1 MPAIE
6 TDYLVVR
13 AGAAGVAF
21 ADALIAA
28 CDADAQKNRLCPA
41 NPYPDTALDWI
52 PVTRI
57 SQRAEAAWA
66 ADPDLS
72 SWLRRSRLNA
82 ARALYDHL
90 EDPQMNSALTRLLA
104 NIEPA
109 IAKLETFSAEI
120 PQVAIGTPNSW

>member
-6 TDYLVVR
+6 TDYLVVG
-13 AGAAGVAF
+13 AGAAGMAF
-21 ADALIAA
+21 
-28 CDADAQKNRLCPA
+28 
-41 NPYPDTALDWI
+41 PYPDTALDWI
-52 PVTRI
+52 PVTWI

-90 EDPQMNSALTRLLA
+90 DDPQMDSALARLFA
-104 NIEPA
+104 NIEPC
-109 IAKLETFSAEI
+109 
-120 PQVAIGTPNSW
+120 